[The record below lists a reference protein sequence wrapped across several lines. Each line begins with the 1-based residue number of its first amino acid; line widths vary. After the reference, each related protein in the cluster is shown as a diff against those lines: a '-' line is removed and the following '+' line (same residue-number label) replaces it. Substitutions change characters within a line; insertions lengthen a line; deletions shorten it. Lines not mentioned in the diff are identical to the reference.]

1 MDKVRVRPLRP
12 YEKKKLHRLKRQ
24 KANAVN
30 SRNARVVL
38 LSRGGVRNAEIARLC
53 GCSPQWVRV
62 LIHRFNGGG
71 VDAISWHPRL
81 CGQGKPGRFKADVLQ
96 EIAEVDRGE
105 AIFSPAT
112 ARRLSQFF
120 SRTPTTGPP
129 EHFPELTDRE
139 RDILGLIVAGHG
151 NAQIAERLH
160 LTPKTVRNYV
170 SNILAKLQV
179 HDRAQAIVKARDAG
193 FPPPSS

>member
-1 MDKVRVRPLRP
+1 MKRLSRRFLEQPRRDKNSLHAKMRQHQRRGDRSMDKVRVRPLRP

-71 VDAISWHPRL
+71 IDAISWHPWL
-81 CGQGKPGRFKADVLQ
+81 CGQGKPGRFKADALQ
-96 EIAEVDRGE
+96 EIAEVALSSPVALIGMTRWSLSKLRDYLVGE
-105 AIFSPAT
+105 
-112 ARRLSQFF
+112 
-120 SRTPTTGPP
+120 
-129 EHFPELTDRE
+129 
-139 RDILGLIVAGHG
+139 
-151 NAQIAERLH
+151 
-160 LTPKTVRNYV
+160 
-170 SNILAKLQV
+170 
-179 HDRAQAIVKARDAG
+179 
-193 FPPPSS
+193 